1 MTSTKTTIS
10 NQNTLEKLTAGMQL
24 IHSGNQIYTVTEALA
39 QEFQSGDHL
48 LFIKDTTQPII
59 IPKFA
64 INLVAEKIKL
74 SQEAFYQLAQ
84 VSDEQLNI
92 FYDTFSQN
100 LANDTIWKTIQKVNN
115 QDVETAKQKGRSTTR
130 LIASDKTRN
139 NMIEGLLEYKNQPIQ
154 RIETLKNKQHDGW
167 SIDLKKSPLGIV
179 GFVFEGRPNVIADAT
194 GVLKSGNT
202 AIFRVGQ
209 DARQTAN
216 AILEHALYPALD
228 TANIPRNVI
237 QILNRSERSTAWAL
251 FSNPNLNLAVARG
264 SGPAVN
270 MLGNIAQQAG
280 VAVSLHG
287 TGGAWM
293 VTSKSTT
300 PEELTHAI
308 IGSLDRKVCNTLN
321 TLCVLKS
328 ELTTQLPAIL
338 NGLQTAADNLET
350 NYRLHI
356 ETVSAELLKELD
368 FNKTITVQRPEG
380 PQTEPQISTLA
391 KDQLGHEFMWE
402 QSPEIVLIVVE
413 SVDEA
418 IRLCNQYSPQFVA
431 SLITRDKEELT
442 HFFNAINAPFVGN
455 GMTRWVDGQ
464 YALHAPE
471 LGLSNWENGRFLAR
485 SAILSG
491 DGVYTT
497 RIQMDQTVSLLTR

>member
-10 NQNTLEKLTAGMQL
+10 NQNTLEKLPSRQL
-24 IHSGNQIYTVTEALA
+24 IHSGNQIYIVTEALA

-154 RIETLKNKQHDGW
+154 RIETLENKQHDGW

-237 QILNRSERSTAWAL
+237 QILNRS
-251 FSNPNLNLAVARG
+251 NGQP
-264 SGPAVN
+264 
-270 MLGNIAQQAG
+270 
-280 VAVSLHG
+280 HG
-287 TGGAWM
+287 
-293 VTSKSTT
+293 
-300 PEELTHAI
+300 H
-308 IGSLDRKVCNTLN
+308 C
-321 TLCVLKS
+321 
-328 ELTTQLPAIL
+328 
-338 NGLQTAADNLET
+338 
-350 NYRLHI
+350 
-356 ETVSAELLKELD
+356 
-368 FNKTITVQRPEG
+368 F
-380 PQTEPQISTLA
+380 QI
-391 KDQLGHEFMWE
+391 Q
-402 QSPEIVLIVVE
+402 I
-413 SVDEA
+413 
-418 IRLCNQYSPQFVA
+418 
-431 SLITRDKEELT
+431 
-442 HFFNAINAPFVGN
+442 
-455 GMTRWVDGQ
+455 
-464 YALHAPE
+464 
-471 LGLSNWENGRFLAR
+471 
-485 SAILSG
+485 
-491 DGVYTT
+491 
-497 RIQMDQTVSLLTR
+497 